1 MAPSDLVA
9 EWQAARQ
16 ALITSERSLRRD
28 AQRPPLSSAEQK
40 AEKIIRAI
48 RKKEAEGIWA
58 APHEAIPH
66 PFPGMEFLTGK
77 YAFCPVIER
86 VTSPIYREADY

>member
-66 PFPGMEFLTGK
+66 PFPGMEFLTGI
-77 YAFCPVIER
+77 YTFCVVIER
-86 VTSPIYREADY
+86 VTSPIFRKEDY